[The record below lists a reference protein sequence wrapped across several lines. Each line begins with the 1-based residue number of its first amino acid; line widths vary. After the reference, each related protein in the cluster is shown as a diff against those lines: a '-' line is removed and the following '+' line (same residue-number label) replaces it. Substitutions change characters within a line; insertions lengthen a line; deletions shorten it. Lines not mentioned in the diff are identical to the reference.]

1 MLFLL
6 STPPS
11 CGGQTETM
19 LTLTEMRRPTLY
31 MRHKRRISSA
41 FCLLALSLV
50 QVFIY
55 PTAATAIL
63 PWASSNFQRGL
74 KTSDAPEIILQP
86 FRVRLGPS
94 RHPFAQTEQPAG
106 SQFLQCEDSNVG
118 LPCPY
123 WTSQPNL
130 GPVNISSFYWVCSYR
145 EPWLIQLP
153 GPAWGNWWMCFQSR
167 F

>member
-63 PWASSNFQRGL
+63 P
-74 KTSDAPEIILQP
+74 
-86 FRVRLGPS
+86 
-94 RHPFAQTEQPAG
+94 
-106 SQFLQCEDSNVG
+106 
-118 LPCPY
+118 
-123 WTSQPNL
+123 
-130 GPVNISSFYWVCSYR
+130 
-145 EPWLIQLP
+145 
-153 GPAWGNWWMCFQSR
+153 
-167 F
+167 